1 MPFKLRKRTTTDYT
15 AIPHQSSTGT
25 IELPSDDQVIKE
37 LTHKIAHRER
47 RLSHIKNA
55 GMGILGTTTA
65 LAIIGPAVLGLCA
78 GLGALLISN
87 PVGWAV
93 LGAIAILGGAAGIA
107 LIAKGHGTAMEGL
120 EAAGTGALVGIAVVL
135 VVGILFALG
144 GAAGASSGWRSFGG
158 PSFAY
163 TFTTLAIPVFTNND
177 NTLTMGREVDKVGLG
192 IKDLIDDPH
201 WRRLTMKTILEG
213 GVPINSETDANQSTK
228 EALQLIAE
236 NPIDETEIYEKCR
249 TACLARQQNP
259 RRYLDRT
266 DYVLLSHCII
276 QLEKQGRDNDAILL
290 YEVTKKRLNASMS
303 KQRED
308 LKNGDKIPKTE
319 RIKESEFYH
328 SLERTLINLMDRHP
342 KPETDQQ

>member
-25 IELPSDDQVIKE
+25 IELPPDDRVIKE
-37 LTHKIAHRER
+37 LTHKIAHGAR

-65 LAIIGPAVLGLCA
+65 LAIIGPAALGLCA
-78 GLGALLISN
+78 GFGALLISN

-107 LIAKGHGTAMEGL
+107 LIAKGHGTAKEGL

-135 VVGILFALG
+135 VVGILYGLT
-144 GAAGASSGWRSFGG
+144 GAAGVSSGWGSFGG

-163 TFTTLAIPVFTNND
+163 TFTTLAMPVFTNDD
-177 NTLTMGREVDKVGLG
+177 NALKIDGLG
-192 IKDLIDDPH
+192 IKELIEDKD
-201 WRRLTMKTILEG
+201 WRRLTMKTILEEG
-213 GVPINSETDANQSTK
+213 RPINPDTDANQFTK

-236 NPIDETEIYEKCR
+236 NPNNDTEIYEKCR
-249 TACLARQQNP
+249 TAYLARQPNTG
-259 RRYLDRT
+259 RYLDRT
-266 DYVLLSHCII
+266 DFVLLAHCII
-276 QLEKQGRDNDAILL
+276 QLEKQGRNNDAILL
-290 YEVTKKRLNASMS
+290 YEITKVRLDLSIS

-308 LKNGDKIPKTE
+308 IKEGEQIPKTE
-319 RIKESEFYH
+319 RIKRSEFKH
-328 SLERTLINLMDRHP
+328 LLERTLINLKEKYP
-342 KPETDQQ
+342 EPETDQK